1 MRNDSIMFPY
11 IPDIENQFPV
21 KLSIE
26 DILGI
31 QNLRY
36 RDRTPRRDADVSIAR
51 TLRILG
57 RRYPLTKTAYKHLE
71 VSVNVNRP
79 SFVEIVLGDCHGK
92 EISLTPD
99 MWKELLDLRSTL
111 LSYFRSDE
119 RDEARPPAPIYIE
132 QLTLRFGKL
141 NNLRIFRLETPKVR
155 LAVSKSTIL
164 TILNLELCVN
174 RIVTSLSGLTAHVDN
189 KLTHFLDIAAGAH
202 DSALIPA
209 MIRDNENVDHND
221 LIDCELQALLFGES

>member
-1 MRNDSIMFPY
+1 MFIRTNNPLASFLLSPASIFRR
-11 IPDIENQFPV
+11 D
-21 KLSIE
+21 
-26 DILGI
+26 
-31 QNLRY
+31 
-36 RDRTPRRDADVSIAR
+36 RDRTPRCDADVSIVR
-51 TLRILG
+51 PLRILG

-71 VSVNVNRP
+71 VSVNVSRP

-92 EISLTPD
+92 EISLTLD

-141 NNLRIFRLETPKVR
+141 NNLRILRLETPKVR
-155 LAVSKSTIL
+155 LAVSKSTVL

-189 KLTHFLDIAAGAH
+189 KLTRFLDIAAGAH
-202 DSALIPA
+202 DSALIPT
-209 MIRDNENVDHND
+209 MIRDNENFDRND
-221 LIDCELQALLFGES
+221 IVDCELQALLFGES